1 YRVADHVDLHAFPP
15 RRSSDLMG
23 PLRRRPRRVLKD
35 VVAEGRHFRTRVII
49 AFVGVTLALVGLAL
63 GYYRLQVWH
72 HDEYATRAEQ
82 NRIKLRPVVPGRGL
96 IYDREGRILADNV
109 PAFRL
114 EVTPRE
120 AGDPD
125 DWLPGLAS
133 IIELSDQ
140 KVDDF
145 LAARKVTR
153 GYKPI
158 ILKMRVK
165 PDELA
170 RLAVDRWKYPG

>member
-35 VVAEGRHFRTRVII
+35 VVAEARHFRTRVII

-82 NRIKLRPVVPGRGL
+82 NRRSEEHTSELQS
-96 IYDREGRILADNV
+96 RENLV
-109 PAFRL
+109 CRL
-114 EVTPRE
+114 
-120 AGDPD
+120 
-125 DWLPGLAS
+125 L
-133 IIELSDQ
+133 
-140 KVDDF
+140 
-145 LAARKVTR
+145 
-153 GYKPI
+153 
-158 ILKMRVK
+158 
-165 PDELA
+165 
-170 RLAVDRWKYPG
+170 